1 MISSLLDDE
10 KPIVVRKCLEALI
23 EIVQNSPEVIEETK
37 KSVQK
42 INISR
47 YKDTMAPLIKKDI
60 ERLLENIRPVRLN
73 HVTFL
78 STSEK

>member
-60 ERLLENIRPVRLN
+60 ERLLEATWNSDEEAVA
-73 HVTFL
+73 
-78 STSEK
+78 E